1 MAPFR
6 RQLTAGTAQCVQ
18 DTGVSGLQQ

>member
-6 RQLTAGTAQCVQ
+6 RQLTAGTAQRVQ
-18 DTGVSGLQQ
+18 DIGVSGLRQ